1 MTLTEDVSVN
11 RLANVVSIQFKKG
24 EAYEA
29 HEEKVRA
36 DTDSITEYAINR
48 FYPVVKEAIL
58 FHCVH
63 RSQGNCPSCFQD
75 KVKTYSQW
83 AAEKGWALTKQ
94 YGHLRLS
101 EETKKLMG

>member
-11 RLANVVSIQFKKG
+11 RLANVVGVQFKKG
-24 EAYEA
+24 EAY
-29 HEEKVRA
+29 EEKVRA

-58 FHCVH
+58 FPCSHKT
-63 RSQGNCPSCFQD
+63 QGNCPSCFQD
-75 KVKTYSQW
+75 KVKTYSKW